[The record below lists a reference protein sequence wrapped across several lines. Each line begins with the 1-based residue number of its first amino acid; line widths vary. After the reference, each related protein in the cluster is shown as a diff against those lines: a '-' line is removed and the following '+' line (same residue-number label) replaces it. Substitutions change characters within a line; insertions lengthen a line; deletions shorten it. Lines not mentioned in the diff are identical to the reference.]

1 MKEENIKGEYQ
12 RKVDKS
18 LIPTCNIMGVNIAAI
33 NMNWLLKYLD
43 ENLSDI
49 KGDYICVSNVHT
61 TVTSYEDAAY
71 CAVQNGGLMAIP
83 DGGPLSSV
91 GRKRG
96 YSDMDRT
103 TGPSL
108 MGEIF
113 KISAEKGYRHYFY
126 GSTEETLK
134 LLEEKLQANY
144 PGIQIA
150 GMYSPPFRPLTEEED
165 KNIIE
170 NINKTKPDFVW
181 RGLGAPKQEKWM
193 AEHQGKIDGLMLG
206 VGAGF
211 DYYAENIKR
220 APMWMQK
227 SNLEWLYRLM
237 QDPKRLFKRYFHTN
251 TKFIW
256 NLDVEIAYAYQELNE
271 LPEGVELPAGRT
283 KPWGTGQAVL
293 ACKEVLHEPFAVINA
308 DDYYGKE
315 AFVKLHDFLVGYTP
329 EKANQFCM
337 AGFILKNTLSEN
349 GAVTRGICETNE
361 EGYLTA
367 VHETSNIVKTPE
379 GAAVDNDGQLTSINA
394 ESYASMNMWGLTPEF
409 MQTLEDG
416 FKEFFANM
424 GDKDILK
431 AEYLLPIYIDEL
443 LQAGR
448 VSVKVLDTN
457 DKWFGVTYKEDKDY
471 VVKSFAKLIENGVYQ
486 RSLFE
491 DLI

>member
-1 MKEENIKGEYQ
+1 MNIADSAQIVSAVAAVLSFAGSVIVYRRTLNRERKLDTIKMLSEIRMKYPKVCGLSYKAKKKYIKELEFFATGVNQKIYDI
-12 RKVDKS
+12 KIVDKMS
-18 LIPTCNIMGVNIAAI
+18 GSKLIYQYE
-33 NMNWLLKYLD
+33 KYLKKIIKRIRKGKED
-43 ENLSDI
+43 SKAYIEYEKMINKLKKYKKYRGKDDMKTTLVIMAAGIGSRFGGGIKQLAPVGLNGEIIMDYSIHDAIEAGFNKIVFIIRKDI
-49 KGDYICVSNVHT
+49 KEAFKEAIGDRIEKICK
-61 TVTSYEDAAY
+61 D
-71 CAVQNGGLMAIP
+71 
-83 DGGPLSSV
+83 
-91 GRKRG
+91 
-96 YSDMDRT
+96 
-103 TGPSL
+103 
-108 MGEIF
+108 
-113 KISAEKGYRHYFY
+113 
-126 GSTEETLK
+126 
-134 LLEEKLQANY
+134 
-144 PGIQIA
+144 
-150 GMYSPPFRPLTEEED
+150 
-165 KNIIE
+165 
-170 NINKTKPDFVW
+170 
-181 RGLGAPKQEKWM
+181 
-193 AEHQGKIDGLMLG
+193 
-206 VGAGF
+206 
-211 DYYAENIKR
+211 
-220 APMWMQK
+220 
-227 SNLEWLYRLM
+227 
-237 QDPKRLFKRYFHTN
+237 
-251 TKFIW
+251 
-256 NLDVEIAYAYQELNE
+256 LDVEIAYAYQELNE

-379 GAAVDNDGQLTSINA
+379 GAAVDEDGQFTSINA

-443 LQAGR
+443 LQAGG

-471 VVKSFAKLIENGVYQ
+471 VVKSFAKLIEDGVYQ
-486 RSLFE
+486 KNLFE
-491 DLI
+491 DLK

>member
-1 MKEENIKGEYQ
+1 MKEENIKSEYQ

-33 NMNWLLKYLD
+33 NMNWLLKYID

-165 KNIIE
+165 TVLFSGTSCQIAALKAVLQKDYSNLILVDIICHGVPSPKVWKDYLEWAEQKYKSKCIGVDFRNKKKFGWAAHKETLQLKDYRGKVKCFHSEVFKNMFYSHYTIRPSCYKCPYKDIMHPAD
-170 NINKTKPDFVW
+170 ITIADFW
-181 RGLGAPKQEKWM
+181 
-193 AEHQGKIDGLMLG
+193 KIDSAIPGFNDDKG
-206 VGAGF
+206 VSLVLI
-211 DYYAENIKR
+211 N
-220 APMWMQK
+220 
-227 SNLEWLYRLM
+227 
-237 QDPKRLFKRYFHTN
+237 
-251 TKFIW
+251 
-256 NLDVEIAYAYQELNE
+256 NE
-271 LPEGVELPAGRT
+271 KG
-283 KPWGTGQAVL
+283 
-293 ACKEVLHEPFAVINA
+293 
-308 DDYYGKE
+308 
-315 AFVKLHDFLVGYTP
+315 
-329 EKANQFCM
+329 EKVF
-337 AGFILKNTLSEN
+337 
-349 GAVTRGICETNE
+349 
-361 EGYLTA
+361 
-367 VHETSNIVKTPE
+367 
-379 GAAVDNDGQLTSINA
+379 
-394 ESYASMNMWGLTPEF
+394 
-409 MQTLEDG
+409 
-416 FKEFFANM
+416 
-424 GDKDILK
+424 
-431 AEYLLPIYIDEL
+431 
-443 LQAGR
+443 
-448 VSVKVLDTN
+448 
-457 DKWFGVTYKEDKDY
+457 
-471 VVKSFAKLIENGVYQ
+471 
-486 RSLFE
+486 
-491 DLI
+491 DLIKKDLIYQTSTVEKCMMSTMQRPFSKPEDAQYRKRDVDI